1 MITGI
6 TRGGSCYLYN
16 NRYNIITIDIAI
28 TATYALAVEG
38 KGSSSFQLKSKMMS
52 IVDGN
57 RNKRGGPMK
66 SFYISYAECLNRQLK
81 KRITVR

>member
-1 MITGI
+1 M
-6 TRGGSCYLYN
+6 
-16 NRYNIITIDIAI
+16 IITIDIAI

-57 RNKRGGPMK
+57 TNKRGGPMK
-66 SFYISYAECLNRQLK
+66 SFYKLC
-81 KRITVR
+81 